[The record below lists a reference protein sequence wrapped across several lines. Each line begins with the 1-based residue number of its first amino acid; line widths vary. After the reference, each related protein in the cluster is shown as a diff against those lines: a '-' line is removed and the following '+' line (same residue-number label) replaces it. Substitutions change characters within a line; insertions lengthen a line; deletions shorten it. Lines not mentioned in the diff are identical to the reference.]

1 MELPERKQNRIL
13 DYDYSQNGA
22 YFITICT
29 KDRKP
34 LLSDIEGD
42 EAFIILKPYGE
53 IAERWIRMISE
64 KYPQVTVDK
73 YVIMPDHIHM
83 VFRIDS
89 VGEAFRLP
97 CDSDA
102 MQRSGTGNPS
112 PTVGNIMGWY
122 KYQVSKQINQL
133 RNTIGEKVFQR
144 SYYDHVIRNQR
155 DYEEIWEYIEK
166 NPKRWLLKRRRWE

>member
-102 MQRSGTGNPS
+102 MQKDGTGNPS
-112 PTVGNIMGWY
+112 PTVESPTTHP
-122 KYQVSKQINQL
+122 V
-133 RNTIGEKVFQR
+133 GEAFRLPCDSDAMQKE
-144 SYYDHVIRNQR
+144 R
-155 DYEEIWEYIEK
+155 DGKPVPYGGT
-166 NPKRWLLKRRRWE
+166 NDGCWLGVAACEALPLAGRG